1 VLEFLK
7 KKQASSRN
15 LLFGEP
21 NKYKLMEAFDPDW
34 SGALP
39 FTILIGPKGEMI
51 YRTEGALDAL
61 ELKRT
66 IVKSLKEDRFK

>member
-1 VLEFLK
+1 
-7 KKQASSRN
+7 
-15 LLFGEP
+15 
-21 NKYKLMEAFDPDW
+21 MEAFDSDW